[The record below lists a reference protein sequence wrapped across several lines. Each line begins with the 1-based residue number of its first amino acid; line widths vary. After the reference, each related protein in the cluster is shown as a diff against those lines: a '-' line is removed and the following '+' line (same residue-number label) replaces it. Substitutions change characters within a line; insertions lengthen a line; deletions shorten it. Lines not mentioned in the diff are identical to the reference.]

1 MRCVAAAFVVLT
13 LGAGLLAA
21 SPANA
26 ASSTPGSVDGYTP
39 GSCLVNAVGSHD
51 FADVAPGRF
60 YSNAVG
66 WAALNQITT
75 GTSASSFSPDDLVN
89 RAQFA
94 TFLWRMVCEPPASGP
109 APFQD
114 LVTPSFYDAAVD
126 WLWSE
131 GLTTGRTPTA
141 YAPNGSLTRAEFATF
156 LFRLAGEPAGAP
168 ASGFGDV
175 VDGSF
180 YEAAVE
186 WLKWRGLTTGTTPT
200 TYDPDRAITRA
211 EAVTFL
217 YRLNLLAEGII
228 DPADL
233 NLGFD
238 TVLSGLSV
246 PVAAAV
252 HPVDGSV
259 FIAEQGGTLLRVP
272 GVFGLPDWDAGA
284 SAVWSIPGGYDL
296 TGCNECGLLGVAVS
310 PDGSHIYLSFTADS
324 SEPGVEQRSIVLEY
338 ALVNGVPTGA
348 ADELFDVDQ
357 PFPNHNG
364 GHLTFGPD
372 GFLYVSF
379 GDGGSSGDPRNNGQN
394 LNTLLGKI
402 LRVDPSGASGYVSPA
417 TNPYAGGIPGFDQIY
432 LVGVRNP
439 WKFSFD
445 SFNGDLWVAD
455 VGQNTREEITRLE
468 ARLGG
473 GLGANLGWKTWEGTH
488 HYTPSNPVIT
498 DHVGPTY
505 EYQTNGSEGG
515 SVTGGFVYRGDDIV
529 GLNGTY
535 LWADYKD
542 PELRGYND
550 EFSGGAIWYGTDV
563 PGGSVTSF
571 LQDLDG
577 EVYAISHSGRIS
589 KIIAV
594 G

>member
-1 MRCVAAAFVVLT
+1 MRSVAAAFVVLA
-13 LGAGLLAA
+13 LGAGLLGA

-26 ASSTPGSVDGYTP
+26 ASSESGSVDGYTP
-39 GSCLVNAVGSHD
+39 GSCIVNAVGSQG
-51 FADVAPGRF
+51 FTDVASGRF

-66 WAALNQITT
+66 WAALNEITT
-75 GTSASSFSPDDLVN
+75 GTSASTFSPDDLVT

-94 TFLWRMVCEPPASGP
+94 TFLWRMVCEPSATGT

-114 LVTPSFYDAAVD
+114 LVSPSFYEAAVD

-156 LFRLAGEPAGAP
+156 LFRLAGEPEGAP
-168 ASGFGDV
+168 TSGFGDV
-175 VDGSF
+175 QDGSF
-180 YEAAVE
+180 YEAAVD
-186 WLKWRGLTTGTTPT
+186 WLEWRGLTTGTTPT
-200 TYDPDRAITRA
+200 TYDPDRSITRA

-233 NLGFD
+233 DLGFD
-238 TVLSGLSV
+238 TVLRGLSV

-252 HPVDGSV
+252 HPVDGSM
-259 FIAEQGGTLLRVP
+259 FIAQQGGTLLRVP
-272 GVFGLPDWDAGA
+272 GRSGVPDWDAGA
-284 SAVWSIPGGYDL
+284 STVWSIPGGYDL

-310 PDGSHIYLSFTADS
+310 PDGDHIYLSFTADS
-324 SEPGVEQRSIVLEY
+324 SAPGVEQRSIVLEY
-338 ALVNGVPTGA
+338 ALVNGIPTGA
-348 ADELFDVDQ
+348 PDELFDVDQ

-364 GHLTFGPD
+364 GHLAFGPD
-372 GFLYVSF
+372 GFLYASF

-402 LRVDPSGASGYVSPA
+402 LRVDPSGASGYVNPA
-417 TNPYAGGIPGFDQIY
+417 TNPYVGGTPGFDQIY

-468 ARLGG
+468 AHLGG
-473 GLGANLGWKTWEGTH
+473 GLGANLGWRKWEGTH
-488 HYTPSNPVIT
+488 HHAPSNPAIP

-550 EFSGGAIWYGTDV
+550 EFSGGAIWFGTNV

-571 LQDLDG
+571 VQDLDG
-577 EVYAISHSGRIS
+577 EVYAISHAGLVS
-589 KIIAV
+589 KVVAA

>member
-1 MRCVAAAFVVLT
+1 MRSVAAAFVVLT
-13 LGAGLLAA
+13 LGVGLLAA

-26 ASSTPGSVDGYTP
+26 TSSASGSVDGYTP
-39 GSCLVNAVGSHD
+39 GSCLVNAVGSHG
-51 FADVAPGRF
+51 FTDVAPGRF

-66 WAALNQITT
+66 WAALNEITT
-75 GTSASSFSPDDLVN
+75 GTSASSFSPDALVT

-94 TFLWRMVCEPPASGP
+94 TFLWRMVCEPTASGA

-114 LVTPSFYDAAVD
+114 VVTPSFYEAAVD

-168 ASGFGDV
+168 TSGFGDV

-180 YEAAVE
+180 YEAAVD

-200 TYDPDRAITRA
+200 TYDPDRSITRA

-217 YRLNLLAEGII
+217 YRLNLLADGII

-233 NLGFD
+233 DLGFD

-252 HPVDGSV
+252 HPIDGSMY
-259 FIAEQGGTLLRVP
+259 IAEQGGTLLRVP
-272 GVFGLPDWDAGA
+272 GKSGVPDWGAGA
-284 SAVWSIPGGYDL
+284 SVVWSIPGGYDL

-310 PDGSHIYLSFTADS
+310 PDGSHIYLSFTATD
-324 SEPGVEQRSIVLEY
+324 PIAAQRSVVLEY
-338 ALVNGVPTGA
+338 SLFGGA
-348 ADELFDVDQ
+348 PFGSPDELFDVDQ
-357 PFPNHNG
+357 PFNNHNG
-364 GHLTFGPD
+364 GHIAFGPD
-372 GFLYVSF
+372 GYLYASF
-379 GDGGSSGDPRNNGQN
+379 GDGGSGGDPLENGQN
-394 LNTLLGKI
+394 INTLLGKI
-402 LRVDPSGASGYVSPA
+402 LRVDPSGGPGYSIPP
-417 TNPYAGGIPGFDQIY
+417 TNPFFGAIPGFDQIFA
-432 LVGVRNP
+432 VGVRNP

-445 SFNGDLWVAD
+445 TGTGDLWVAD
-455 VGQNTREEITRLE
+455 VGQDNREEITRLE
-468 ARLGG
+468 AALGG
-473 GLGANLGWKTWEGTH
+473 GLGANLGWDTWEGSRQHEPGSPT
-488 HYTPSNPVIT
+488 SEA
-498 DHVGPTY
+498 HVGPTY
-505 EYQTNGSEGG
+505 EYTTNGPEGG

-542 PELRGYND
+542 PELRGDND
-550 EFSGGAIWYGTDV
+550 EFSGGAIWFGTNV

-571 LQDLDG
+571 VQDLDG